1 MELAGLVGGPVRAPL
16 QRPNEIATAE
26 ITQLLRQANDAVN
39 GDASGETAFAA
50 TGASLAQ
57 TAVRRVESS
66 SRQRPEKLSTTEIA
80 CHSTPE
86 QAGLA
91 C

>member
-1 MELAGLVGGPVRAPL
+1 MELAGLVGVAVRAPL

-39 GDASGETAFAA
+39 GDASGRDCLAA

-57 TAVRRVESS
+57 PRSDA
-66 SRQRPEKLSTTEIA
+66 
-80 CHSTPE
+80 
-86 QAGLA
+86 
-91 C
+91 